1 MALNQ
6 APPPPQPAPVPAQIQ
21 AVNASHAQRLVSPE
35 QSMISDINSGKYGKG
50 FTASMPDSMQR
61 TRDVSNAAQNAGS
74 VAKGIGEAKDRSNI
88 NRERNSALNSQKN
101 VPGQHP
107 PSKGNKG
114 IESARAKTAANGQQ
128 STSRSASQSSSNKGI
143 EAVRQKSSSNQMGTG
158 TSKANNSTN
167 KGIASYQ
174 NKVNGQSSSTTK
186 SSSSPAATASKG
198 ASSFAAKSSGS
209 SSGSGKSGGG
219 QSR

>member
-1 MALNQ
+1 VQ
-6 APPPPQPAPVPAQIQ
+6 TI
-21 AVNASHAQRLVSPE
+21 NAAHAQRLASPG
-35 QSMISDINSGKYGKG
+35 QSVINDVNSGKYGKG
-50 FTASMPDSMQR
+50 FTASMPDSMQK

-101 VPGQHP
+101 VPGQYP

-143 EAVRQKSSSNQMGTG
+143 EAARQKSSSNQTTTS
-158 TSKANNSTN
+158 TSKASSSAN

-174 NKVNGQSSSTTK
+174 NKINGQSSSATK
-186 SSSSPAATASKG
+186 NSSSPTATASKG
-198 ASSFAAKSSGS
+198 ASSSAAKSSGS